1 MILPVLSLFAAL
13 QLADPVEA
21 ALQAT
26 EAPKSVRVA
35 FEVELRSP
43 TAVHVYAFDPR
54 LEGAERWRMVSHAG
68 EDAYLDEVGA
78 NWAVEVA
85 PDSRLFPD
93 DLRVSLGIN
102 TRPVDVGAAWK
113 LSFKHAPS
121 ANDGT
126 FDIWAAENLRA
137 TAWLSPEDG
146 RFLRI
151 DYMLPRPV
159 RLPEGG
165 RLMRYDQSYLLEAD
179 PVFGFSLITAFSVD
193 LEARGGFRT
202 ERRSYSM
209 SARNI
214 EVFFANPEAQ
224 AQYIAALAP
233 PGADA
238 AGAVR

>member
-1 MILPVLSLFAAL
+1 MLLPLLSFLAGL

-21 ALQAT
+21 ALLAT

-54 LEGAERWRMVSHAG
+54 LEGAERWRVVSHRG

-78 NWAVEVA
+78 NWAAEDA

-93 DLRVSLGIN
+93 DLRVSLGAS
-102 TRPVDVGAAWK
+102 TRPTNVGAAWK

-137 TAWLSPEDG
+137 TAWLSPVDG

-151 DYMLPRPV
+151 DYILPRPV

-179 PVFGFSLITAFSVD
+179 PVFGFSLITAFTVD

-202 ERRSYSM
+202 ERRTYSM
-209 SARNI
+209 STRNV
-214 EVFFANPEAQ
+214 EVFFVSPEAQ
-224 AQYIAALAP
+224 AQYIAALSP
-233 PGADA
+233 PEAD
-238 AGAVR
+238 GSGGVR